1 MMFQKI
7 IHNLRDF
14 AGSMSKK
21 NIGAFSA
28 STAFFLFLSLIPM
41 LAVLCAV
48 IPYTALTEELLLSL
62 IADYVPTSVSPLVT
76 SIVRDV
82 YSRSGGILSVAIIGT
97 LWTAGKGMLAL
108 IRGLNAINDVE
119 ENRNY
124 FVLRTVSSFY
134 TLIMIVVVILSLLVM
149 VFGNVLVNLIVRE
162 FPQARILFEFLMKC
176 RFIFA
181 WMILTLVFT
190 MIYTF
195 VPNCKMKFLDQLTG
209 GMFSAVAWSCFSWGF
224 SVYVDR
230 FGGFNTY
237 GSLATIVVA
246 MLYLYFCM
254 YIIMIGAYINN
265 YINEK
270 GGVKKQWEKF
280 VETEE

>member
-1 MMFQKI
+1 MLQKI
-7 IHNLRDF
+7 IHNFRDF

-21 NIGAFSA
+21 NISAFSA

-41 LAVLCAV
+41 LAVICAV
-48 IPYTALTEELLLSL
+48 IPYTALTEELLLTL
-62 IADYVPTSVSPLVT
+62 IADYIPTSVSP
-76 SIVRDV
+76 IVADIVEDV
-82 YSRSGGILSVAIIGT
+82 YLRSAGILSVAIIGT

-149 VFGNVLVNLIVRE
+149 VFGNVLVELIVRE
-162 FPQARILFEFLMKC
+162 FPQVQILFEFLMNC
-176 RFIFA
+176 RFIFS
-181 WMILTLVFT
+181 WIVLTIVFT
-190 MIYTF
+190 MIYAY
-195 VPNCKMKFLDQLTG
+195 VPNRKMKFFDQLTG
-209 GMFSAVAWSCFSWGF
+209 GMFSAVVWSCFSWCF

-230 FGGFNTY
+230 FEGFGTY
-237 GSLATIVVA
+237 GSLATIVVV

-265 YINEK
+265 YLNEK
-270 GGVKKQWEKF
+270 GGVKKQWEEIKGN
-280 VETEE
+280 EE

>member
-1 MMFQKI
+1 MLQKI

-21 NIGAFSA
+21 NISAFSA

-41 LAVLCAV
+41 LAVICAV
-48 IPYTALTEELLLSL
+48 IPYTALTEEFLLSL
-62 IADYVPTSVSPLVT
+62 IADYIPTSVSP
-76 SIVRDV
+76 IVADIVEDV
-82 YSRSGGILSVAIIGT
+82 YSRSAGVLSVAIIGT

-124 FVLRTVSSFY
+124 FVLRMVSSFY

-149 VFGNVLVNLIVRE
+149 VFGNVLVELIVRE
-162 FPQARILFEFLMKC
+162 FPQVQILFEFLMNC

-181 WMILTLVFT
+181 WIILTIVFT
-190 MIYTF
+190 MIYAY
-195 VPNCKMKFLDQLTG
+195 VPNRKMRFFDQLTG
-209 GMFSAVAWSCFSWGF
+209 GMFSAVVWSCFSWCF

-230 FGGFNTY
+230 FEGFGTY
-237 GSLATIVVA
+237 GSLATIVVV

-265 YINEK
+265 YLNEK
-270 GGVKKQWEKF
+270 GGVKKQWEEIKGN
-280 VETEE
+280 EE

>member
-1 MMFQKI
+1 MLQKI

-21 NIGAFSA
+21 NISAFSA

-41 LAVLCAV
+41 LAVICAV
-48 IPYTALTEELLLSL
+48 IPYTALTEEFLLSL
-62 IADYVPTSVSPLVT
+62 IADYIPTSVSP
-76 SIVRDV
+76 IVADIVEDV
-82 YSRSGGILSVAIIGT
+82 YSRSAGVLSVAIIGT

-149 VFGNVLVNLIVRE
+149 VFGNVLVELIVRE
-162 FPQARILFEFLMKC
+162 FPQVQILFEFLMNC

-181 WMILTLVFT
+181 WIILTIVFT
-190 MIYTF
+190 MIYAY
-195 VPNCKMKFLDQLTG
+195 VPNRKMKFFDQLTG
-209 GMFSAVAWSCFSWGF
+209 GMFSAVVWSCFSWCF

-230 FGGFNTY
+230 FEGFGTY
-237 GSLATIVVA
+237 GSLATIVVV

-265 YINEK
+265 YLNEK
-270 GGVKKQWEKF
+270 GGVKKQWEEIKGN
-280 VETEE
+280 EE

>member
-1 MMFQKI
+1 MLQKI

-21 NIGAFSA
+21 NISAFSA

-41 LAVLCAV
+41 LAVICAV

-62 IADYVPTSVSPLVT
+62 IADYIPTSVSP
-76 SIVRDV
+76 IVADIVEDV
-82 YSRSGGILSVAIIGT
+82 YSRSAGVLSVAIIGT

-149 VFGNVLVNLIVRE
+149 VFGNVLVELIVRE
-162 FPQARILFEFLMKC
+162 FPQVQILFEFLMNC

-181 WMILTLVFT
+181 WIILTIVFT
-190 MIYTF
+190 MIYAY
-195 VPNCKMKFLDQLTG
+195 VPNRKMKFFDQLTG
-209 GMFSAVAWSCFSWGF
+209 GMFSAVVWSCFSWCF

-230 FGGFNTY
+230 FEGFGTY
-237 GSLATIVVA
+237 GSLATIVVV

-265 YINEK
+265 YLNEK
-270 GGVKKQWEKF
+270 GGVKKQWEEIKG
-280 VETEE
+280 TEE

>member
-1 MMFQKI
+1 MLQKI

-21 NIGAFSA
+21 NISAFSA

-41 LAVLCAV
+41 LAVICAV

-62 IADYVPTSVSPLVT
+62 IADYIPTSVSP
-76 SIVRDV
+76 IVADIVEDV
-82 YSRSGGILSVAIIGT
+82 YSRSAGILSVAIIGT

-149 VFGNVLVNLIVRE
+149 VFGNVLVELIVRE
-162 FPQARILFEFLMKC
+162 FPQVQILFEFLMSC

-181 WMILTLVFT
+181 WIVLTIVFT
-190 MIYTF
+190 MIYAY
-195 VPNCKMKFLDQLTG
+195 VPNRKMKFLDQLTG
-209 GMFSAVAWSCFSWGF
+209 GMFSAVVWSCFSWCF

-230 FGGFNTY
+230 FEGFGTY
-237 GSLATIVVA
+237 GSLATIVVV

-265 YINEK
+265 YLNEK
-270 GGVKKQWEKF
+270 GGVKKQWEEIKG
-280 VETEE
+280 TEE

>member
-1 MMFQKI
+1 MLQKI

-21 NIGAFSA
+21 NISAFSA

-41 LAVLCAV
+41 LAVICAV

-62 IADYVPTSVSPLVT
+62 IADYIPTSVSP
-76 SIVRDV
+76 IVADIVEDV
-82 YSRSGGILSVAIIGT
+82 YSRSAGVLSVAIIGT

-149 VFGNVLVNLIVRE
+149 VFGNVLVELIVRE
-162 FPQARILFEFLMKC
+162 FPQVQILFEFLMNC

-181 WMILTLVFT
+181 WIILTIVFT
-190 MIYTF
+190 MIYAY
-195 VPNCKMKFLDQLTG
+195 VPNRRMKFFDQLTG
-209 GMFSAVAWSCFSWGF
+209 GMFSAVVWSCFSWCF

-230 FGGFNTY
+230 FEGFGTY
-237 GSLATIVVA
+237 GSLATIVVV

-265 YINEK
+265 YLNEK
-270 GGVKKQWEKF
+270 GGVKKQWEEIKG
-280 VETEE
+280 TEE